1 MWMSPPDDDQDGYGD
16 DDDDQDDDNDDG
28 DDQDDDQDDGDDQ
41 DVSTVL
47 RCKGMGDGA
56 TNSIKRVAIPVLQP
70 SDSF

>member
-1 MWMSPPDDDQDGYGD
+1 MWMSPPDDDQDHGD
-16 DDDDQDDDNDDG
+16 DDDDDGDDG
-28 DDQDDDQDDGDDQ
+28 DDDDDQ

-47 RCKGMGDGA
+47 RRKGMGDGA